1 MEYVFIA
8 WARKYSLKITSMI
21 SQAYFIWFSC
31 NTRSNYPSWV
41 WFIPMLQC
49 RIPAFSQWKRSQPE
63 TLSVW
68 GLIHTF
74 LSLRAVQTLWQ
85 ESSSICKCLCDY
97 WCCCL
102 RDVKLLLGFIPEIWK
117 SVAIL
122 GPHKDPKEPCLSVS
136 LMLVAVVYFQYL
148 FQKNSQENIKKADV
162 DLIFLIQSSI
172 LRWFQTGLRHS
183 FSQML
188 ILCSHCDGMDHYTL

>member
-1 MEYVFIA
+1 M
-8 WARKYSLKITSMI
+8 YSLPGPGSTAWKSLLWIRKHI
-21 SQAYFIWFSC
+21 SFDSLATHVQ
-31 NTRSNYPSWV
+31 T
-41 WFIPMLQC
+41 
-49 RIPAFSQWKRSQPE
+49 IPAEFGLSPCCSTEYLPFSQWKRSQPE
-63 TLSVW
+63 TLSVC
-68 GLIHTF
+68 GVMLTF

-148 FQKNSQENIKKADV
+148 FQKNSQENIKKADF

>member
-21 SQAYFIWFSC
+21 SQASFIWFSC
-31 NTRSNYPSWV
+31 NTHSNYPSWV

-49 RIPAFSQWKRSQPE
+49 RIPAFFPIKRSQPE
-63 TLSVW
+63 TLSVC
-68 GLIHTF
+68 GVMLTF

-122 GPHKDPKEPCLSVS
+122 GPHKDPKEARCCRIFPI
-136 LMLVAVVYFQYL
+136 LV
-148 FQKNSQENIKKADV
+148 QKNSQENIKKADF

-188 ILCSHCDGMDHYTL
+188 ILCSHCDGMDHCTL